1 MYQIMKTEKRHSS
14 RNGVS
19 LYLSICFPLA
29 IQLLFLFILDA
40 KAQVKQNINL
50 TKELEVG
57 LPDGDENYVFG
68 LIADA
73 KIDNLGNIYI
83 LDIKL
88 NTVSKF
94 SRDGKFILRFGNKG
108 SGPGE
113 FEHPQTIL
121 LDPLNQIYILDAR
134 KVIIFNDKGNFIR
147 SFPLDFRGIDIA
159 INEKGNLLVLGVR
172 NDQIINVYNHDGKY
186 LYSFAN
192 IIKNTEEY
200 SKNKNNQLFHTP
212 LRVWTNGNRIFLM
225 NPYKY
230 EILIYKNDKLI
241 RRLTRN
247 SADYLK
253 PEIKESSS
261 GSNVVVSGNYIYE
274 NNSFIIVYY
283 NGNKASW
290 LDIYENEKYI
300 MSTQVKG
307 TLFSIDSNGKLYFI
321 ENDEYPRVIRYSK
334 IPILQ

>member
-57 LPDGDENYVFG
+57 LPDGDENYIFG

-147 SFPLDFRGIDIA
+147 SFPLEDR
-159 INEKGNLLVLGVR
+159 K
-172 NDQIINVYNHDGKY
+172 
-186 LYSFAN
+186 S
-192 IIKNTEEY
+192 
-200 SKNKNNQLFHTP
+200 
-212 LRVWTNGNRIFLM
+212 
-225 NPYKY
+225 
-230 EILIYKNDKLI
+230 
-241 RRLTRN
+241 
-247 SADYLK
+247 
-253 PEIKESSS
+253 
-261 GSNVVVSGNYIYE
+261 VV
-274 NNSFIIVYY
+274 
-283 NGNKASW
+283 
-290 LDIYENEKYI
+290 
-300 MSTQVKG
+300 
-307 TLFSIDSNGKLYFI
+307 
-321 ENDEYPRVIRYSK
+321 
-334 IPILQ
+334 

>member
-1 MYQIMKTEKRHSS
+1 
-14 RNGVS
+14 
-19 LYLSICFPLA
+19 
-29 IQLLFLFILDA
+29 
-40 KAQVKQNINL
+40 
-50 TKELEVG
+50 
-57 LPDGDENYVFG
+57 
-68 LIADA
+68 
-73 KIDNLGNIYI
+73 
-83 LDIKL
+83 
-88 NTVSKF
+88 
-94 SRDGKFILRFGNKG
+94 
-108 SGPGE
+108 
-113 FEHPQTIL
+113 
-121 LDPLNQIYILDAR
+121 
-134 KVIIFNDKGNFIR
+134 
-147 SFPLDFRGIDIA
+147 
-159 INEKGNLLVLGVR
+159 
-172 NDQIINVYNHDGKY
+172 
-186 LYSFAN
+186 
-192 IIKNTEEY
+192 
-200 SKNKNNQLFHTP
+200 
-212 LRVWTNGNRIFLM
+212 M